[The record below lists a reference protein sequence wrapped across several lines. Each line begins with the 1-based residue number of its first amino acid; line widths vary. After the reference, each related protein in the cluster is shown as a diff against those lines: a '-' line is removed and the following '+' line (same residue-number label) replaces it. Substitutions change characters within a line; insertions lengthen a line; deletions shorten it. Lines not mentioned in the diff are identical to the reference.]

1 MLNFMKYLVLPFL
14 SFFFV
19 FSFAFAQLENNNPP
33 NTNPPDNNPPSND
46 DKKGN
51 NTSKS
56 TVSLPNPLGITSVPV
71 LIGRIIKGALGIVGS
86 LALLMFV
93 YGGFVWMLSGGNS
106 EKVQTGRKTLVWA
119 AIGLAVIF
127 TSFILV
133 DKIISTL
140 GV

>member
-1 MLNFMKYLVLPFL
+1 MSIIKYSLVILFSLFIISPVLVL
-14 SFFFV
+14 
-19 FSFAFAQLENNNPP
+19 AQVGDEPAGDKPAGIENQ
-33 NTNPPDNNPPSND
+33 
-46 DKKGN
+46 N